1 MLNDKDWFV
10 LSVPSRW
17 SILWTSCLSVTGIT
31 QIERYTRTY
40 TGSTNFTAQQVI
52 PVVRGH
58 SIKTKKTK
66 RSSSTMLLARDHRS
80 CCLDCWTTTISDKHL
95 FDGTQAEFTLI
106 KLTSFLTSQ
115 CIIESESKCPL
126 SGPADWA
133 LSVCILIIFIAYS
146 FTPYSHSQTGLR
158 ASPSHIKEFN
168 SIRLDPGVNLWQ
180 VAVSSY
186 TFTFPSRKVI
196 WELNPV
202 SMQSNRC
209 FINLWILGW
218 LRRAA
223 CVTS

>member
-95 FDGTQAEFTLI
+95 FDGTQAEFTFNKADFI
-106 KLTSFLTSQ
+106 PHLTMYYRVWIQMSTLWTCRLSPLGVHLDYFYCLFLYTLLSFSNW
-115 CIIESESKCPL
+115 SESLTK
-126 SGPADWA
+126 
-133 LSVCILIIFIAYS
+133 
-146 FTPYSHSQTGLR
+146 SHKRVQ
-158 ASPSHIKEFN
+158 FN
-168 SIRLDPGVNLWQ
+168 
-180 VAVSSY
+180 
-186 TFTFPSRKVI
+186 
-196 WELNPV
+196 
-202 SMQSNRC
+202 
-209 FINLWILGW
+209 
-218 LRRAA
+218 
-223 CVTS
+223 